1 MNQLFSRTSVTV
13 DEAVAILLGVLNGP
27 VEYRALSEDLS
38 PEELDILDG
47 LVFSL
52 QEYLQEKLDGLESDL
67 AEARADNIPPQIIA
81 ENQAAIQA
89 HDAVAEQ
96 AKAYLCAIHDEINK
110 GECSALRVDTK
121 LSNTAYTYITLSSFD
136 HWAKQYGRTVLAELQ
151 KNPGTTPSAKQPQ
164 PDALAKPRPRM
175 KMGDQE
181 EAILNAIKELG
192 FDPTAFPLKAPGKRG
207 VKAAVRD
214 RLAGLAIFEKRSAFK
229 NAWDR
234 LRASNSIVDGT
245 YPPINR

>member
-1 MNQLFSRTSVTV
+1 MSKLFSRTSITV
-13 DEAVAILLGVLNGP
+13 DEAVAILLGWINGP
-27 VEYRALSEDLS
+27 VEYQVMSEDPS
-38 PEELDILDG
+38 PEELDSLNT
-47 LVFSL
+47 LAFSL

-121 LSNTAYTYITLSSFD
+121 FSNTAYTYITLSSFD

-151 KNPGTTPSAKQPQ
+151 KTTGTTLSAKQPQ
-164 PDALAKPRPRM
+164 PDALAKPQPRM
-175 KMGDQE
+175 KMREQE
-181 EAILNAIKELG
+181 DAILDAIKELG
-192 FDPTAFPLKAPGKRG
+192 FDPTAFPPKAPGKRG
-207 VKAAVRD
+207 VKSEVRN
-214 RLAGLAIFEKRSAFK
+214 RLADLTIFENRSAFK

-234 LRASNSIVDGT
+234 LRDSNSIVDA
-245 YPPINR
+245 PILL